1 MNTLNRILAEQ
12 TVARHE
18 AHEKAMAKSPWIRE
32 SVQAYRTSTPEQL
45 AQVEAILRKRGQIKW
60 LHYYVACAIQKCQA
74 ITLLVMMSSP
84 ALVVGKIRAY
94 DSKILKWH

>member
-32 SVQAYRTSTPEQL
+32 SVQAFRNATPEQI
-45 AQVEAILRKRGQIKW
+45 AMVEAIVAKR
-60 LHYYVACAIQKCQA
+60 A
-74 ITLLVMMSSP
+74 
-84 ALVVGKIRAY
+84 GK
-94 DSKILKWH
+94 